1 MANEQVNI
9 LIVDDEARNLDALEV
24 MLESSGCTLI
34 RAQSADEALLAM
46 LRHEFAAMIFDIK
59 MPGTSG
65 FELAN
70 LVKQRRR
77 TRDVPILFLTAH
89 LVEDDDIR
97 RGYGAGG
104 VDYLS
109 KPVHPDILRSK
120 VAVFVELYRKTRALA
135 VLNEQL
141 QAEIAERRKAQ
152 EAIEQINQDLER
164 RVAERTIALNA
175 AHRGVK
181 ENEERLRMAVD
192 VAQIAAWEWDIKSGR
207 MTWSTDPE
215 LLFGFPKGAFGEDLR
230 IMHTLHGDDRER
242 VQRAVDGAVRSG
254 ATYECEYRA
263 VRPDG
268 TVVSITERGRAVP
281 SDDGHVERLVGV
293 SRDVSAQRRAEQERE
308 RLLRS
313 ERVARDEAE
322 RQSRIKDEFLATLS
336 HELRT
341 PMNAIL
347 GWLSM
352 LAKGEVVRDQRQ
364 VIAAVQ
370 RNATIQA
377 KLIEDLLEMNK
388 LTSGTVR
395 LEVEPVDI
403 TVAVDGAVQALRP
416 MADAKGVTFGV
427 AAAAELPL
435 IQADERRLQ
444 QILWNLLHNA
454 VKFTPSSGRVDV
466 ALECDGVLMR
476 VAVRDTGQGISA
488 DFLPFV
494 FDRFRQADSSSTRGA
509 LGGLGIG
516 LSIVRHL
523 VELHGGTVEAT
534 SDGSGEGAT
543 FVVRLPIHMPAA
555 PDGAVARSQALGPRE
570 AFSGRPGLAERA

>member
-1 MANEQVNI
+1 MSEEVNI

-34 RAQSADEALLAM
+34 RAQSGDEALLAM
-46 LRHEFAAMIFDIK
+46 LKFEFAAMILDIR

-65 FELAN
+65 IELAN

-89 LVEDDDIR
+89 LVDEDDIR
-97 RGYGAGG
+97 RGYGVGA

-109 KPVHPDILRSK
+109 KPVNPDILRSK

-135 VLNEQL
+135 VLNERL

-152 EAIEQINQDLER
+152 EAIEQANQELEL
-164 RVAERTIALNA
+164 RVAERTAALSL

-181 ENEERLRMAVD
+181 ENEERLRMAMD
-192 VAQIAAWEWDIKSGR
+192 VAQIAAWEWDVQSGQ

-215 LLFGFPKGAFGEDLR
+215 ALFGFPKGAFGDQLR
-230 IMHTLHGDDRER
+230 MLHTLHRDDKER
-242 VQRAVDGAVRSG
+242 VQRAIDAAVRSG

-268 TVVSITERGRAVP
+268 SVVWITERGRAVP
-281 SDDGHVERLVGV
+281 SEDGRVDRLVGV

-308 RLLRS
+308 RLLVS
-313 ERVARDEAE
+313 ERAARDEAE

-352 LAKGEVVRDQRQ
+352 LAKGEVVRDPSQ
-364 VIAAVQ
+364 VIAAIQ

-388 LTSGTVR
+388 LTSGTVC
-395 LEVEPVDI
+395 LEVEPVDV
-403 TVAVDGAVQALRP
+403 TSAVDMAVQALKP
-416 MADAKGVTFGV
+416 MADAKGVTLLV
-427 AAAAELPL
+427 TAAEDLPQ
-435 IQADERRLQ
+435 IQADERRVQ

-454 VKFTPSSGRVDV
+454 VKFTPAAGRVDV
-466 ALECDGVLMR
+466 SLECDGVLMR
-476 VAVRDTGQGISA
+476 VTVRDTGQGIPA

-494 FDRFRQADSSSTRGA
+494 FERFRQADSSSTRGNW
-509 LGGLGIG
+509 GLGLG
-516 LSIVRHL
+516 LSIARHL
-523 VELHGGTVEAT
+523 VELHGGAIEAT
-534 SDGSGEGAT
+534 SAGPGEGAT
-543 FVVRLPIHMPAA
+543 FVVRLPIHTPKA
-555 PDGAVARSQALGPRE
+555 PNGAVARGQALGPRE
-570 AFSGRPGLAERA
+570 ASIRN

>member
-46 LRHEFAAMIFDIK
+46 LKYEFAAMILDIR

-65 FELAN
+65 IELAN

-89 LVEDDDIR
+89 LVDEDDIR
-97 RGYGAGG
+97 RGYGVGA

-109 KPVHPDILRSK
+109 KPINPDILRSK

-135 VLNEQL
+135 VLNERL
-141 QAEIAERRKAQ
+141 QAEIAERTKAQ
-152 EAIEQINQDLER
+152 EAVELSNQELEL
-164 RVAERTIALNA
+164 RVAERTAALGI

-192 VAQIAAWEWDIKSGR
+192 VAQIAAWELDVQSGR
-207 MTWSTDPE
+207 RTWSTDPE
-215 LLFGFPKGAFGEDLR
+215 ALFGFPKGAFGDDLR
-230 IMHTLHGDDRER
+230 MVHTLHRDDKER
-242 VQRAVDGAVRSG
+242 VQRAIDAAVHSS
-254 ATYECEYRA
+254 ATYECEYRV

-268 TVVSITERGRAVP
+268 SVVWITERGRAVP
-281 SDDGHVERLVGV
+281 SEGGRVDRLVGV

-308 RLLRS
+308 RLLVS
-313 ERVARDEAE
+313 ERAARDEAE

-352 LAKGEVVRDQRQ
+352 LAKGEVVRDPSQ
-364 VIAAVQ
+364 VIAAIQ

-377 KLIEDLLEMNK
+377 KLIEDLL
-388 LTSGTVR
+388 
-395 LEVEPVDI
+395 
-403 TVAVDGAVQALRP
+403 
-416 MADAKGVTFGV
+416 
-427 AAAAELPL
+427 
-435 IQADERRLQ
+435 
-444 QILWNLLHNA
+444 
-454 VKFTPSSGRVDV
+454 
-466 ALECDGVLMR
+466 
-476 VAVRDTGQGISA
+476 
-488 DFLPFV
+488 
-494 FDRFRQADSSSTRGA
+494 
-509 LGGLGIG
+509 
-516 LSIVRHL
+516 
-523 VELHGGTVEAT
+523 
-534 SDGSGEGAT
+534 
-543 FVVRLPIHMPAA
+543 
-555 PDGAVARSQALGPRE
+555 
-570 AFSGRPGLAERA
+570 